1 MWVLK
6 NLRANAAIN
15 DCIASVSLSAFK
27 QLPAMCARPTRTLY
41 FSSQGRNQ
49 LTGFYCWSF
58 LGLIKTWAKQ
68 TPPVTGE
75 KEKNKIKGKNSL
87 KEKKKKVFS
96 CAKCLQ
102 ETFCGSWD
110 IHLPES
116 GPQWGTE
123 VCQAKGRGR
132 VEKKGI
138 RLYSDCEI
146 IRIIKFPITH
156 VKCFFKSR
164 RAPQKSWLLK
174 KRAKLL
180 EVCTNLTFKL
190 VLIHMKISYYGI

>member
-1 MWVLK
+1 MGLECHLPKTHRNLTGKKRKTMWVLK

-87 KEKKKKVFS
+87 KEKKKKKFFPVPNVSRKLSVGVGTFIS
-96 CAKCLQ
+96 QNLAPSEELKCAKPR
-102 ETFCGSWD
+102 EEG
-110 IHLPES
+110 
-116 GPQWGTE
+116 G
-123 VCQAKGRGR
+123 
-132 VEKKGI
+132 
-138 RLYSDCEI
+138 
-146 IRIIKFPITH
+146 
-156 VKCFFKSR
+156 
-164 RAPQKSWLLK
+164 
-174 KRAKLL
+174 
-180 EVCTNLTFKL
+180 
-190 VLIHMKISYYGI
+190 

>member
-1 MWVLK
+1 MGLECHLPKTHRNLTGKKRKTMWVLK

-87 KEKKKKVFS
+87 KEKKKKSFF
-96 CAKCLQ
+96 L
-102 ETFCGSWD
+102 
-110 IHLPES
+110 
-116 GPQWGTE
+116 
-123 VCQAKGRGR
+123 CQMSPGNFLWELGHSSPRIWPPVRNWSVPSQGKREGR
-132 VEKKGI
+132 
-138 RLYSDCEI
+138 
-146 IRIIKFPITH
+146 
-156 VKCFFKSR
+156 
-164 RAPQKSWLLK
+164 K
-174 KRAKLL
+174 KR
-180 EVCTNLTFKL
+180 NQI
-190 VLIHMKISYYGI
+190 VLWLWNNPNHQISYYTCEMFL